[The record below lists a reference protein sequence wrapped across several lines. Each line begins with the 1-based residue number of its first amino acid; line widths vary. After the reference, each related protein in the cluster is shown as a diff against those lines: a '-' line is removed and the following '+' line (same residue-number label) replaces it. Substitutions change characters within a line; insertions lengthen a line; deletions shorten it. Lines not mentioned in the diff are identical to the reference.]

1 MNMMAAWLSFQL
13 ANLVVRK
20 MDNVKAAR
28 GEHVKGK
35 KEAPSPFIP
44 LHALVLEFS
53 LFSLKNTGACYAA
66 MDNSITGINLY
77 PLSR

>member
-20 MDNVKAAR
+20 IDNVKAAR

-35 KEAPSPFIP
+35 GGSFSFHP
-44 LHALVLEFS
+44 LARARPRIFS
-53 LFSLKNTGACYAA
+53 FLPKKYRRLLRSYG
-66 MDNSITGINLY
+66 
-77 PLSR
+77 